1 MKPTISIAL
10 LALGL
15 SFPSLVTAAPV
26 HLTCTEATATGRP
39 PTDRLVF
46 INTETGKASL
56 GGDWRD
62 LYVEP
67 NQYRLIKVV
76 YEPFLV
82 STFNI
87 NRTTLKF
94 TNKTSTDNTKQEST
108 GQCRI
113 TPKAAG
119 AQI

>member
-1 MKPTISIAL
+1 MKPPLSIAL

-15 SFPSLVTAAPV
+15 TFPPSAVASSI

-39 PTDRLVF
+39 PTVRLLF
-46 INTETGKASL
+46 IDAEAGKASL
-56 GGDWRD
+56 GGRWRT
-62 LYVEP
+62 LYVKP

-94 TNKTSTDNTKQEST
+94 TSKTSTDNTKQEST

-113 TPKAAG
+113 TPIAPG